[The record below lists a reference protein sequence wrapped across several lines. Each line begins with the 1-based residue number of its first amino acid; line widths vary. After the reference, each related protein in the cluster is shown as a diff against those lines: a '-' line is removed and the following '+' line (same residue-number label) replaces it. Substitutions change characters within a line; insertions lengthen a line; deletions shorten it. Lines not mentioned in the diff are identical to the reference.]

1 MCGSLRV
8 SLLRSRAYVRRVSLL
23 TPLTVGELCESKVET
38 STTSRYQS
46 SVSGTWKEYFQCQSE
61 VCNVSLL
68 GILPRI
74 ARA

>member
-1 MCGSLRV
+1 MSGSLCV

-23 TPLTVGELCESKVET
+23 TPLTVGELCDPKVET

-46 SVSGTWKEYFQCQSE
+46 SVSGAWKEYLQCQSE

-68 GILPRI
+68 GILPRT